1 MKDVQ
6 DLGLRFASGTETP
19 PVDTP
24 ASSIPDADG
33 PLLDAYSK
41 AVTGAVERIATSVVH
56 IQVEG
61 EVTEETRRGRRPS
74 DEPDRRGGS
83 GFIFT
88 PDGFVLTNA
97 HVVERAKRMQVVLPD
112 GHRVVAT
119 PVGEDPATDLAVVRI
134 DAPQLSAAM
143 LGDSSTLKVGQIAI
157 AIGSP
162 FGYQTSVTAGVVSAL
177 GRSLRTRS
185 GRLVDDVIQ
194 TDAPLNPGNSGG
206 PLVDSKGVVIGVNTA
221 MIGAAQGICFA
232 IGVNTAVFVASRLIR
247 DGRVTRSY
255 IGVAGQNTPISRRF
269 VRFHQLER
277 ESGIRVVSIEPNSP
291 AKRAGLEEADIV
303 VAFDGIAVGGID
315 DLHRLLTDTRVGNP
329 SQITVLRRTEK
340 LTLPIV
346 PEAYTAGEW

>member
-6 DLGLRFASGTETP
+6 DLGLRFASDTETP
-19 PVDTP
+19 PVP
-24 ASSIPDADG
+24 SSASSTDSDG
-33 PLLDAYSK
+33 PLLDAYSRS
-41 AVTGAVERIATSVVH
+41 VTGAVERIAASVVH

-61 EVTEETRRGRRPS
+61 EATEGRRAPNQ
-74 DEPDRRGGS
+74 PDTRGGS
-83 GFIFT
+83 GFVFT
-88 PDGFVLTNA
+88 PDGFVLTNT
-97 HVVERAKRMQVVLPD
+97 HVVERAKRMEVVLPD
-112 GHRVVAT
+112 GHRVAAF

-134 DAPQLSAAM
+134 DAPQLTAAV
-143 LGDSSTLKVGQIAI
+143 LGDSSRLKVGQIAI

-206 PLVDSKGVVIGVNTA
+206 PLVDSNGVVIGVNTA

-255 IGVAGQNTPISRRF
+255 IGVAGQNTAISRRF

-277 ESGIRVVSIEPNSP
+277 ESGIRVASVEPNSP
-291 AKRAGLEEADIV
+291 AKRAGLEEGDIV

-315 DLHRLLTDTRVGNP
+315 DLHRLLTDTRVGHR
-329 SQITVLRRTEK
+329 SEIVLLRRTEK
-340 LTLPIV
+340 LALPIV
-346 PEAYTAGEW
+346 PEEYKAGEE